1 MDSHKLQIPSE
12 TEDVII
18 ERNSPFSPYMVP
30 RDSYPGPEH
39 MDDIDFNQKYAA
51 RVASGPLTPEE
62 LALVRGHLGDMFY
75 EEASGSLRWLSTFR
89 TGWARHLEMALA
101 PQPHQDSSDTMH

>member
-39 MDDIDFNQKYAA
+39 TNDIDFNQKYAA

-62 LALVRGHLGDMFY
+62 LALVRGHLGDMFH

-89 TGWARHLEMALA
+89 TGWARPLEMALA